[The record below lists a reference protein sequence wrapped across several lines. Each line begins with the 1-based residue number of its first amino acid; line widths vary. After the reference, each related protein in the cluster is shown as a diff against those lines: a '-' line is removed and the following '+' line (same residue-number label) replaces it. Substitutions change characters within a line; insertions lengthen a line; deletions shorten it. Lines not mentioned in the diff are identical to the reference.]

1 MKRFSLILFFFLSFS
16 PANSAELL
24 LFEQEGCEWCEEWH
38 KEVGVSYLLT
48 QIGKRIPLRRLDIG
62 DPVPSEITLSSGIV
76 FTPTFVL
83 VENRKEIGRILGFFS
98 EYQFWS
104 LMEDLEEKLVKTGS

>member
-1 MKRFSLILFFFLSFS
+1 MRIFSFILLFLLGISS
-16 PANSAELL
+16 ANSAELL

-38 KEVGVSYLLT
+38 KEVGASYFLT
-48 QIGKRIPLRRLDIG
+48 PIGKRIPLRRLDIG
-62 DPVPSEITLSSGIV
+62 DPVPSDISFSSGIV

-83 VENRKEIGRILGFFS
+83 VENNQEIGRILGFFS

-104 LMEDLEEKLVKTGS
+104 LMEDLKEKLVKTGS